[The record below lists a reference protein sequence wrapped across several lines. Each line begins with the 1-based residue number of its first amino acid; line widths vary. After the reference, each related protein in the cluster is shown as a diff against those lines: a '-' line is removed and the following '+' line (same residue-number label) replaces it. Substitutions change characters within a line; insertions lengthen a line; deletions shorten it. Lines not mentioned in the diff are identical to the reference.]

1 MGLLFGDGNFSTE
14 QSPLHEYDEYGSYIV
29 SLIVTSE
36 YGLDSEQH
44 IEFIDIFDMTGDVN
58 NDNIINVLDIVALV
72 EIILLGPES
81 ANDSLEYTDINED
94 GSVNIIDVISLV
106 NIILD

>member
-1 MGLLFGDGNFSTE
+1 MQYNAPKVEKGET
-14 QSPLHEYDEYGSYIV
+14 IV
-29 SLIVTSE
+29 LASHNNGKIK
-36 YGLDSEQH
+36 
-44 IEFIDIFDMTGDVN
+44 EFIDIFDMTGDVN